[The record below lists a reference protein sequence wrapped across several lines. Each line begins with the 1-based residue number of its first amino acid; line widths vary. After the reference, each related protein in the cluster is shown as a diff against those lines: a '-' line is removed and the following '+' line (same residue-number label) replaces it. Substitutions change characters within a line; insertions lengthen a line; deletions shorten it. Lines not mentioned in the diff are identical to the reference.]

1 MFLLIYS
8 FMGIFCEFQLLSE
21 NTVLYSSLVV
31 AGNFALICLG
41 VAIAIIKTDKKTKLE
56 QWFTI
61 NASKQFLSYKLL
73 KLNFPSIESE
83 VFLTNKDIK
92 ELLSIKWTILG
103 ISVAVFLIWNV
114 VAIDFLE
121 NKKPQPPQS
130 KMPTR
135 FLIYLQK
142 KENFYFDATLLL
154 SDVYFLLLNVV
165 FLCIETSFTYITP
178 SESSIFSQS
187 LAIFV
192 LYLCTNTI
200 VLLILDILKPFNEKK
215 KSMLQETK
223 TTDSDIDLQ
232 NKIFKETE
240 KTLTAI
246 ESIEQLQ
253 SITTEEA
260 NKLKAE
266 ILDNYMNH
274 FAEIP
279 IPQKNDTGDN
289 V

>member
-1 MFLLIYS
+1 MFLLVYS
-8 FMGIFCEFQLLSE
+8 FMEIFHEFQLVSE
-21 NTVLYSSLVV
+21 NTVLYSSSVV
-31 AGNFALICLG
+31 SGIFAIICLG
-41 VAIAIIKTDKKTKLE
+41 ATIAIIKTDKKTKLE
-56 QWFTI
+56 RWFSI
-61 NASKQFLSYKLL
+61 NASKLCLSYIFLIL
-73 KLNFPSIESE
+73 FFPSIESE
-83 VFLTNKDIK
+83 IFLSNENIK

-121 NKKPQPPQS
+121 NKKPQPPQN
-130 KMPTR
+130 KIPTKI
-135 FLIYLQK
+135 LIYLRK

-154 SDVYFLLLNVV
+154 NDVYFLLLNLV
-165 FLCIETSFTYITP
+165 FLCIETSFTYIT
-178 SESSIFSQS
+178 SRESSIFSQS

-192 LYLCTNTI
+192 LYLCTNTL

-223 TTDSDIDLQ
+223 TTDSDVDLQ

-253 SITTEEA
+253 SIPSEEID
-260 NKLKAE
+260 KLKAE
-266 ILDNYMNH
+266 ILDNYINK
-274 FAEIP
+274 FSEIS
-279 IPQKNDTGDN
+279 IP
-289 V
+289 